1 MGNREEGERR
11 EESGRERKNSPVPT
25 LKLLLNLNNIIEI
38 KKQINNNSTILD
50 PAQQLTLD
58 AVVLPANAANQAITW
73 TSSDTTYATV
83 APTSATAANVI
94 GVRERESRAPRCFIR
109 CFFLERCREPLFRP
123 RGGDDASPRRLPP
136 SDARKRI
143 GRGRETAH
151 FFSPLLPFFL
161 QLRLQHQGATGG
173 GSSTITVTTSDG
185 SFTANITIWINL
197 IAFTPSV
204 VTVAVLG
211 TQQMS
216 WTVYPHAQRF
226 VFYCNGDSG
235 AGAGHPYWWTRT
247 GALL

>member
-94 GVRERESRAPRCFIR
+94 GVRERERAEPRVVLFVA
-109 CFFLERCREPLFRP
+109 FFWKDAESLFSAP
-123 RGGDDASPRRLPP
+123 AVATTHLRGASLLQT
-136 SDARKRI
+136 
-143 GRGRETAH
+143 RGRELEEEEK
-151 FFSPLLPFFL
+151 PLTFFL
-161 QLRLQHQGATGG
+161 HYSLFFFNYDCNTRARPAAARRRSPSPPPTAASRRTLRS
-173 GSSTITVTTSDG
+173 GST
-185 SFTANITIWINL
+185 
-197 IAFTPSV
+197 
-204 VTVAVLG
+204 
-211 TQQMS
+211 
-216 WTVYPHAQRF
+216 
-226 VFYCNGDSG
+226 
-235 AGAGHPYWWTRT
+235 
-247 GALL
+247 